1 MDKEI
6 NIVSPTKQ
14 SKVVKYKI
22 EQDVVTLRS
31 QGFSYQDIADEL
43 NASGKVPPED
53 PLDKYVIM
61 RFLEKMPEI
70 TRQIVQ
76 EDKRRLVEIVQTNMD
91 IVHETAGLYQRAKNI
106 LEAMEERAAKSE
118 YGYVD
123 PYRFK
128 AIASEMRELLKSMT
142 EIQREITDAD
152 NVRKF
157 MEIVMDVLKQEAPDK
172 IPIIADKLR
181 VMKGTQWFSDMM
193 KRGGSNE

>member
-1 MDKEI
+1 MEEKEI
-6 NIVSPTKQ
+6 SLVSPTKQ
-14 SKVVKYKI
+14 SKIVKYKI

-31 QGFSYQDIADEL
+31 EGMSYQDIADEL
-43 NASGKVPPED
+43 NASGRVPADD
-53 PLDKYVIM
+53 PLDKYVVM

-70 TRQIVQ
+70 TRKIVQ
-76 EDKRRLVEIVQTNMD
+76 EDKQRLVEIVQTNMD
-91 IVHETAGLYQRAKNI
+91 IVSETAGLYQRAKNI
-106 LEAMEERAAKSE
+106 MEAMEVRAANSE

-128 AIASEMRELLKSMT
+128 AVASEMRELLKSMT
-142 EIQREITDAD
+142 EIQREISDAE

-157 MEIVMDVLKQEAPDK
+157 MEIVMDVLKQECPDK

-193 KRGGSNE
+193 KK

>member
-1 MDKEI
+1 MSEKEI
-6 NIVSPTKQ
+6 SIVSPTKQ
-14 SKVVKYKI
+14 SKIVKYKV

-31 QGFSYQDIADEL
+31 EGMSYQEIADEL
-43 NASGKVPPED
+43 NASGKVPAED
-53 PLDKYVIM
+53 PLDKYVVM

-76 EDKRRLVEIVQTNMD
+76 EDKRRLVEIIQTNMD
-91 IVHETAGLYQRAKNI
+91 IVSETAGLYARAKNI

-118 YGYVD
+118 HGYVD

-142 EIQREITDAD
+142 EIQREINDAE
-152 NVRKF
+152 NVRTF
-157 MEIVMDVLKQEAPDK
+157 MEIVLTTLKEECPDK

-181 VMKGTQWFSDMM
+181 LIKGTQWFSDMM
-193 KRGGSNE
+193 RRGG

>member
-22 EQDVVTLRS
+22 EQDVVNLRS

-43 NASGKVPPED
+43 NASGKVPPD
-53 PLDKYVIM
+53 GLLDKYVIM

-76 EDKRRLVEIVQTNMD
+76 EDKRRLVEIVQINMD
-91 IVHETAGLYQRAKNI
+91 IVHETSGLYHRAKAI
-106 LEAMEERAAKSE
+106 LEAMETRAATSE

-142 EIQREITDAD
+142 EIQREVSDAD

-193 KRGGSNE
+193 KRGTSNE